1 MSVMNQPLCDK
12 LRVAREGRG
21 LSLADV
27 SHATRI
33 PISRLTLLEE
43 GNYAAFGNMAYARSF
58 IRAYSRFLDVDA
70 ESVIEGLPDPMLG
83 GPSDYRHLTSSYGPW
98 VHQRGPQLPSYV
110 KPGRSGSPAFT
121 ALVLTLILAT
131 GLAVYA
137 SVYVVPGL
145 VRKSQSDNEARTA
158 ATAAASKP
166 LAPSVQMAQ
175 ASDSAHAQPATLYL
189 DALHPSVPYR
199 RAIPVEEGKPAKP
212 LAQ

>member
-1 MSVMNQPLCDK
+1 MSVMNQPLCEK
-12 LRVAREGRG
+12 LRTARESRG

-27 SHATRI
+27 AHTTRI

-58 IRAYSRFLDVDA
+58 IKAYSRFLEVDA
-70 ESVIEGLPDPMLG
+70 ESVIEGLPSPVLG

-98 VHQRGPQLPSYV
+98 IQQRGAQLPSYV
-110 KPGRSGSPAFT
+110 NAGRRGSPAFT

-158 ATAAASKP
+158 ATATVTKP

-175 ASDSAHAQPATLYL
+175 ASDPAHGEPTTVYL
-189 DALHPSVPYR
+189 DALHPNVTSR
-199 RAIPVEEGKPAKP
+199 RAIPVEQSKPAKP